1 MKKILFLIT
10 GTLFIALMSSCY
22 EDLSN
27 NPVANKP
34 PKTYISVFADST
46 ISQQQSSVRLH
57 WWADDP
63 DGLVI
68 GYFISID
75 GIKWKF
81 TSKNDSLLSFTI
93 LGTDTSYLFRVAA
106 VDNSGNGKYDVQLI
120 SGNINFGPEPF
131 TDLNGNNKWDEG
143 EPFIDCGAIDPNPA
157 TLKLPLKNS
166 PPVIKFLVDSKNN
179 TILIPD
185 TTFTVASFGWTISD
199 LDGDYT
205 IRKVFVALNDTSEK
219 VELPPNTRFITLKA
233 EAPFNSDIVD
243 CDIYLGT
250 SINVPFP
257 VKLKGLKLN
266 QLNRFYVYC
275 DDIAGSRSQ
284 LISMPAE
291 GSSLKWYV
299 KKPKGDILIIDDYGV
314 NDNTASFYN
323 QMMDSLNLSDRYDIW
338 DIKLG
343 KTTSTPPLL
352 LPRLLS
358 PQFLETL
365 RLFKVIIWYTDNDP
379 TLEPAQIAIRNYTI
393 SGGKVLFSMM
403 FPQLFDPRG
412 LSDFL
417 PIDSLS
423 PAPISV
429 IPKNTKVNP
438 IGDGV
443 ILNYPQ
449 LSIDDGNVPVARIRT
464 YYPNPVTS
472 KNLYNLDLPNQPI
485 ISFKTSD
492 SRIIFLGL
500 PLSRVNGNPFNAK
513 AFLDKVLFQEF
524 GVTK

>member
-1 MKKILFLIT
+1 MKRIFLTITGALIILFI
-10 GTLFIALMSSCY
+10 SSCY

-27 NPVANKP
+27 NPIANKP

-57 WWADDP
+57 WWGDDP

-75 GIKWKF
+75 GINWKF
-81 TSKNDSLLSFTI
+81 TTKNDSLLSFTI

-106 VDNSGNGKYDVQLI
+106 VDNSGNGKYDAQII
-120 SGNINFGPEPF
+120 SGSINFGSEPF
-131 TDLNGNNKWDEG
+131 TDLNKNKKWDEG

-199 LDGDYT
+199 LDGDNT
-205 IRKVFVALNDTSEK
+205 IRRVFIALNDTTEK

-233 EAPFNSDIVD
+233 GGPFNSDIVE

-257 VKLKGLKLN
+257 VKLKGMRLN

-275 DDIAGSRSQ
+275 EDIAGSKSQ

-291 GSSLKWYV
+291 GSDKKWFV
-299 KKPKGDILIIDDYGV
+299 KKPKGDILIIDDYGI
-314 NDNTASFYN
+314 NDNTASFYYR
-323 QMMDSLNLSDRYDIW
+323 MMDSLNLSNRYDVW

-343 KTTSTPPLL
+343 KTTNTPPLL
-352 LPRLLS
+352 LPKLLS

-365 RLFKVIIWYTDNDP
+365 SLFKVIIWYTDNDP

-429 IPKNTKVNP
+429 IPRNTKVNP
-438 IGDGV
+438 IGEGL

-464 YYPNPVTS
+464 YYPNPVTA
-472 KNLYNLDLPNQPI
+472 KNLYNLDLPGQPI

-500 PLSRVNGNPFNAK
+500 PLSRVNGSPFNAK

-524 GVTK
+524 GVTR

>member
-1 MKKILFLIT
+1 MIIF
-10 GTLFIALMSSCY
+10 SSCY
-22 EDLSN
+22 EDLPN
-27 NPVANKP
+27 NPIDNKP
-34 PKTYISVFADST
+34 PETYISVFADST

-68 GYFISID
+68 GYFISVD
-75 GIKWKF
+75 GINWKF
-81 TSKNDSLLSFTI
+81 TSKNDSLISFTI
-93 LGTDTSYLFRVAA
+93 LGTDTTYLFRVAG
-106 VDNSGNGKYDVQLI
+106 VDNFGNGKYDNQLI

-131 TDLNGNNKWDEG
+131 IDTNKNGKWDEA
-143 EPFIDCGAIDPNPA
+143 ELYTDCGAIDPNPA
-157 TLKLPLKNS
+157 TLILPLKNS
-166 PPVIKFLVDSKNN
+166 PPEIRFLVDSKNN

-199 LDGDYT
+199 LDGDNT
-205 IRKVFVALNDTSEK
+205 IRKIYIALNDTSEK
-219 VELPPNTRFITLKA
+219 VELPANTRFITIKA
-233 EAPFNSDIVD
+233 EPPFNSDIVE

-250 SINVPFP
+250 SINFPFP

-266 QLNRFYVYC
+266 QLNRFYVFC
-275 DDIAGSRSQ
+275 DDIAGSRSR

-291 GSSLKWYV
+291 GSNSIWFV

-314 NDNTASFYN
+314 NDNTASFYY
-323 QMMDSLNLSDRYDIW
+323 QMMDSLNLSNRFDVW
-338 DIKLG
+338 DIKVG
-343 KTTSTPPLL
+343 KTANTPALL
-352 LPRLLS
+352 LPKILS

-365 RLFKVIIWYTDNDP
+365 RLFDVIIWYTDNDP
-379 TLEPAQIAIRNYTI
+379 TLEPAQVAIRNYTI
-393 SGGKVLFSMM
+393 SGGKILFSMM

-429 IPKNTKVNP
+429 IPRGTKINP
-438 IGDGV
+438 IDEG
-443 ILNYPQ
+443 LLSNYPQ
-449 LSIDDGNVPVARIRT
+449 LAIDDGNVPVARIRT
-464 YYPNPVTS
+464 YYPNPVTA

-513 AFLDKVLFQEF
+513 AFLNKVLFQEF
-524 GVTK
+524 GITK